1 MLATLEDLKWEVL
14 LRYRYIE
21 IIALWEG
28 RLTTNHLCNTFGIKR
43 QQASR
48 DINQYKQMVPDNLD
62 YDAHLKGYIPSATF
76 TPHFTTGTVDE
87 YLNLLDSHSFL
98 EGFVER
104 IALSQ
109 SHTCVIRP
117 PQRRAEPRI
126 VRQVVEACRTGQR
139 LELTYAS
146 MTSPEG
152 EERIIAPHSLVSS
165 GYRWHLRAYCEK
177 NRDYRDFL
185 LGRILECG
193 EILGP
198 RLEDPANDTLWQRE
212 VELRLIPN
220 PGLTP
225 EQQALIRHERCFND
239 EVLRVRT
246 RAATAIYFLHL
257 MQVPTAVPDSND
269 LEAIRANPL
278 VLDDYDQ
285 IEALKFDRQQVRA
298 ADGQVRAR

>member
-1 MLATLEDLKWEVL
+1 MLTALKDLKWEVL

-48 DINQYKQMVPDNLD
+48 DINQYKQMVPENLD
-62 YDAHLKGYIPSATF
+62 YDAHLKGYIPSASF

-152 EERIIAPHSLVSS
+152 EERIVAPHSLVSS
-165 GYRWHLRAYCEK
+165 GYRWHLRAFCEK

-193 EILGP
+193 DILGP
-198 RLEDPANDTLWQRE
+198 RLEDPTHDTLWQRE

-220 PGLTP
+220 PGLTT
-225 EQQALIRHERCFND
+225 EQQALIRHERCFTD
-239 EVLRVRT
+239 EVLCIKT
-246 RAATAIYFLHL
+246 RAATAIYLLQL
-257 MQVPTAVPDSND
+257 MQVPTAPLDVEDIT
-269 LEAIRANPL
+269 LCRANPV
-278 VLDDYDQ
+278 VLKDYSQ
-285 IEALKFDRQQVRA
+285 VEALRFEGAKK
-298 ADGQVRAR
+298 AR

>member
-1 MLATLEDLKWEVL
+1 MLTALKDLKWEVL

-48 DINQYKQMVPDNLD
+48 DINQYKQMVPENLD

-146 MTSPEG
+146 MTSPKG

-165 GYRWHLRAYCEK
+165 GYRWHLRAFCEK

-185 LGRILECG
+185 LGRILACG

-198 RLEDPANDTLWQRE
+198 RLEDPTHDRLWQRE

-225 EQQALIRHERCFND
+225 EQQTLIRHERCFSD
-239 EVLRVRT
+239 EVLCIKT
-246 RAATAIYFLHL
+246 RAATAIYLLHL
-257 MQVPTAVPDSND
+257 MQVPTAPPEVEDINFC
-269 LEAIRANPL
+269 RANPV
-278 VLDDYDQ
+278 VLEDYSQ
-285 IEALKFDRQQVRA
+285 IEALRFEGAKKA
-298 ADGQVRAR
+298 P